1 MSLMERLL
9 SESDIW
15 RSPCA
20 REIAVIM
27 ARPVGRTSAGFPFLE
42 PSAWKRFRDWV
53 PHLLPHSSQTLEAIE
68 TVEQRALAIADEPE
82 QCQNIRD
89 AAKVLR
95 QVVMTAAITSPSD
108 LWLTRFV
115 VSALHEVGLAAPL
128 LAGESVH
135 PGHLGLQENE
145 LRVDLRFL
153 LSRGLVTR
161 SGDAFRLSA
170 HGHAR
175 RIFEELPALEDVD
188 TVRASSLWACA
199 SAGETLDEA
208 ASAALIAQPRHLQN
222 MAVARE
228 PGLWM
233 PTPWEVELGFRLVPL
248 IVGLQASGAL
258 PAILSGER
266 PIESLSTESPT
277 TSAAAA
283 QIFQAA
289 GLWTPAAG
297 LNPVGRR
304 VLERGPGP
312 MGIIEAYHP
321 YLVALPK
328 IHHRGRGEVW
338 VERSA
343 NVAASQVA
351 NAKSFEKA
359 NDALDAF
366 CTETGFQYDVFIEH
380 ALGKGEATR
389 QRFERSGDATLH
401 YVGADLEDAAIDA
414 ALAEQLEGHLP
425 PDMKFVRNADIGKPE
440 ILLDAIEAAGWSANG
455 AVMMVGNGFHEVR
468 DPSDETMEAIFA
480 SYCRAGIVLLFTEE
494 TGLAVEDLLATAWN
508 TYHAGFKYVHERSGQ
523 GLRPALPRPP
533 SGLSGKLPASWTEC
547 AERAGYVSVPSSTSK
562 SRTVYPYPPPSGHNP
577 AISVLHVFVPQALAA
592 ALELHKSQN
601 PISKITRSYE

>member
-9 SESDIW
+9 ADTEIW
-15 RSPCA
+15 RSPSA

-27 ARPVGRTSAGFPFLE
+27 ARPVGRTSAGYPFLE

-53 PHLLPHSSQTLEAIE
+53 PHLLPHGPQTLNAIDQ
-68 TVEQRALAIADEPE
+68 VEQKALGATDDSE
-82 QCQNIRD
+82 QAQNIRD
-89 AAKVLR
+89 AARVLR
-95 QVVMTAAITSPSD
+95 QVVMTASITSPSD

-115 VSALHEVGLAAPL
+115 VSALHEVGLADPL

-135 PGHLGLQENE
+135 PGALGLKEHE

-161 SGDAFRLSA
+161 SGEAFRLSS

-175 RIFEELPALEDVD
+175 RIFEDLPALGDID
-188 TVRASSLWACA
+188 RLRLSALWARA
-199 SAGETLDEA
+199 SAGDALDAGAVEA
-208 ASAALIAQPRHLQN
+208 LAGQTRHFHA
-222 MAVARE
+222 MDTSRE

-233 PTPWEVELGFRLVPL
+233 STPWEVELGFRLVPL
-248 IVGLQASGAL
+248 VVGLQASGVL

-266 PIESLSTESPT
+266 ALDELCGSSSGA
-277 TSAAAA
+277 SHAAAE
-283 QIFQAA
+283 IFHRA
-289 GLWTPAAG
+289 GLWTPTEG
-297 LNPVGRR
+297 LNRVGRR

-321 YLVALPK
+321 YVVELPN
-328 IHHRGRGEVW
+328 IHRRGRGEVW

-359 NDALDAF
+359 NDALDEF
-366 CTETGFQYDVFIEH
+366 CRETGFRYDVFIEH

-389 QRFERSGDATLH
+389 QRYARSAGENLH
-401 YVGADLEDAAIDA
+401 FVGADLEDAAIDA
-414 ALAEQLEGHLP
+414 ALAEQSAGHLP
-425 PDMKFVRNADIGKPE
+425 ADMKFVRNADIGKPG
-440 ILLDAIEAAGWSANG
+440 ILLAAIKAAGWSAEG

-468 DPSDETMEAIFA
+468 DPSDATMESIFA
-480 SYCRAGIVLLFTEE
+480 AYCKAGIVLLFTEE

-547 AERAGYVSVPSSTSK
+547 AERAGYVRVPSQTGK

-577 AISVLHVFVPQALAA
+577 AISVLHFFVPQTCADTLGLLQSPAP
-592 ALELHKSQN
+592 LS
-601 PISKITRSYE
+601 PDTRLPE

>member
-9 SESDIW
+9 SDAEIW
-15 RSPCA
+15 RSPSA
-20 REIAVIM
+20 REIAAIV
-27 ARPVGRTSAGFPFLE
+27 ARPVGRTSAGFHFLE

-53 PHLLPHSSQTLEAIE
+53 PHLLPHGPQTLAAIDQ
-68 TVEQRALAIADEPE
+68 VEKRALAIAEGNE
-82 QCQNIRD
+82 QAQNIRD
-89 AAKVLR
+89 SAKVLR

-115 VSALHEVGLAAPL
+115 IAALHEVGLAEPL

-135 PGHLGLQENE
+135 PGLLGLQENE

-161 SGDAFRLSA
+161 SGDAFRLSS

-175 RIFEELPALEDVD
+175 RIFQDLPTLEEADRLRL
-188 TVRASSLWACA
+188 SSLWARA
-199 SAGETLDEA
+199 SAGVAPSAEET
-208 ASAALIAQPRHLQN
+208 AALVAQTRHLSH
-222 MAVARE
+222 MDVSRE

-248 IVGLQASGAL
+248 VVGLQASGAL
-258 PAILSGER
+258 PAILSGDCA
-266 PIESLSTESPT
+266 IDSLCSASPQA
-277 TSAAAA
+277 SAAAA
-283 QIFQAA
+283 TIFQAA
-289 GLWTPAAG
+289 GLWTPADG
-297 LNPVGRR
+297 LNSVGRR

-321 YLVALPK
+321 YLIELPN
-328 IHHRGRGEVW
+328 IHRRGRGEVW

-366 CTETGFQYDVFIEH
+366 CAETGFRYEVFIEH

-389 QRFERSGDATLH
+389 QRYARSSDAQLH

-414 ALAEQLEGHLP
+414 ALAEQSAGHLP
-425 PDMKFVRNADIGKPE
+425 PDMKFVRQADIGKPE
-440 ILLDAIEAAGWSANG
+440 ILLDAIKAAGWSAHG

-547 AERAGYVSVPSSTSK
+547 AERAGYVSVPSSMSK

-577 AISVLHVFVPQALAA
+577 AISVLHFFVPQAFADALA
-592 ALELHKSQN
+592 LQK
-601 PISKITRSYE
+601 